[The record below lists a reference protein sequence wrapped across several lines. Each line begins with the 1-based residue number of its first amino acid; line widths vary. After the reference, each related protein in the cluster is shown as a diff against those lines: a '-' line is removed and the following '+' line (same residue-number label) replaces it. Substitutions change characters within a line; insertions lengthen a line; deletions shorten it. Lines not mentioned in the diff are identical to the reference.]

1 MNRKRVQR
9 LWREEGPRV
18 PQKARKRRRLG
29 ITTDSSAR
37 LLSAAAVGDVWA
49 IDFQFDQTSCGRPL
63 KLLNI
68 VDEFSREA
76 LAIRVSRRIDADAL
90 VSALDQLAQTRGR
103 PAHIRIDNGAEL
115 TAHALRDWARPGGSS
130 TCSIEPGSPWQ
141 NPYVERFNA
150 RLRDELLNQQQFDS
164 LLETQVLAEDWR
176 IEYNTIR
183 PHSALG
189 GLTPTEFNERTN
201 TQPQLSY
208 QLDRST
214 GSPHIT

>member
-49 IDFQFDQTSCGRPL
+49 IDFQFDQTACGRPL

-76 LAIRVSRRIDADAL
+76 LAIRVSRRIDADAP
-90 VSALDQLAQTRGR
+90 VSVLDQLVHTHGR
-103 PAHIRIDNGAEL
+103 PAHRAGRVILDSSLGDDSAPRWQLEEEYQGCRED
-115 TAHALRDWARPGGSS
+115 RD
-130 TCSIEPGSPWQ
+130 
-141 NPYVERFNA
+141 V
-150 RLRDELLNQQQFDS
+150 
-164 LLETQVLAEDWR
+164 
-176 IEYNTIR
+176 TIR
-183 PHSALG
+183 
-189 GLTPTEFNERTN
+189 R
-201 TQPQLSY
+201 
-208 QLDRST
+208 RSR
-214 GSPHIT
+214 